1 MNLRDRFSALRKS
14 NDSLF
19 AQGQQLVLRGDYPNA
34 ESKFKAALDGWRAAA
49 GPREEESKLVTAL
62 GKCLEAQRKYED
74 AYELYM
80 QALNNLTGSAYDEV
94 YTSFLYLNERMGT
107 FSKKDPTG

>member
-1 MNLRDRFSALRKS
+1 MNNAFGLKRKTEQS
-14 NDSLF
+14 IVQ
-19 AQGQQLVLRGDYPNA
+19 AQKLIAGGDYAAA
-34 ESKFKAALDGWRAAA
+34 EQILKTALDVWRSSS
-49 GPREEESKLVTAL
+49 GPKQDEGPLILGL

-80 QALNNLTGSAYDEV
+80 ESLNNLTGKTYDDV

-107 FSKKDPTG
+107 FTKKDY